1 MEAEEGGDD
10 DEDEGGGGGV
20 KLEVLPAERLM
31 TVESEF
37 DEESNS

>member
-1 MEAEEGGDD
+1 VEEEGGD
-10 DEDEGGGGGV
+10 DEDEGGGGDG

-31 TVESEF
+31 ALESEF